1 MSIDIAPSATNG
13 PRPRETMISFA
24 RLLSLAAIA
33 ALATT
38 AAWQPRIA
46 LAQGGELNQESA
58 VQFSLYWENFKNK
71 NYIDGLPNLV
81 WLLQH
86 DPGFPG
92 TRDRNFEKAVEAY
105 EALALEEEDAAR
117 KRALFDS
124 ALVQFDRVVPVIQGL
139 GGEIDAFEWTRNKGR
154 FIQEHL
160 ADLPDLEG
168 EAIAAY
174 SEAYRLEPARLD
186 PYYLDVILNAHYS
199 DGDIGATLGLLR
211 ELNDTRGEE
220 DGVEL
225 LVRKYFAVIPPEEQ
239 IGFLEEQLAED
250 ETNVEVI
257 QQLFELYEQEGYHGR
272 LLELAPKV
280 LALDPTPEVLRMLT
294 RMYLEEGDTDRAIE
308 VFNQLRELPGVEL
321 EPQDLHNMGI
331 AQQELENYSEA
342 RRYYQEASKLDP
354 EYSPALRAVADLYA
368 TAAARCGVE
377 DREQSAVFWLIA
389 DAYQRAGDGAGA
401 ARMKT
406 AFPTAEDIFYVQKWT
421 NGEPTSVSY
430 TCRGMTISGTTTVR
444 QR

>member
-1 MSIDIAPSATNG
+1 MSIDIALSATNG
-13 PRPRETMISFA
+13 LPPREIMIRFE
-24 RLLSLAAIA
+24 RFLSLAAIVT
-33 ALATT
+33 LATT
-38 AAWQPRIA
+38 AAWQPQTA

-58 VQFSLYWENFKNK
+58 MHYSLYWENFKNK
-71 NYIDGLPNLV
+71 NWTDGMADLV
-81 WLLQH
+81 WILQN
-86 DPGFPG
+86 DPGFP
-92 TRDRNFEKAVEAY
+92 RDRDTNFERAVTAY
-105 EALALEEEDAAR
+105 EALAMEEQDPAR
-117 KRALFDS
+117 KRALLDS
-124 ALVQFDRVVPVIQGL
+124 ALVQFDRAIPVIQGL
-139 GGEIDAFEWTRNKGR
+139 GGDIDPFEWTRNKGR

-160 ADLPDLEG
+160 AELSDLEG

-174 SEAYRLEPARLD
+174 VDAYHLEPARLD
-186 PYYLDVILNAHYS
+186 PYYLDVILNAYYS
-199 DGDIGATLGLLR
+199 GGDIGATLGLLR
-211 ELNDTRGEE
+211 ELNNTRGEE
-220 DGVEL
+220 DGVEM
-225 LVRKYFAVIPPEEQ
+225 LVRKYFSVIPPEEQ

-257 QQLFELYEQEGYHGR
+257 QQLFELYEQEGFHGR
-272 LLELAPKV
+272 LLELAPKM

-294 RMYLEEGDTDRAIE
+294 RMYLEEGNTDSAIE

-321 EPQDLHNMGI
+321 VAQDLHNMGI
-331 AQQELENYSEA
+331 AQQELENYAEA
-342 RRYYQEASKLDP
+342 RRYYREANGLDP
-354 EYSPALRAVADLYA
+354 DYSPALRAVADLYA

-389 DAYQRAGDGAGA
+389 DAYQRAGDSAGA